1 MDNTNT
7 ITKPNVID
15 KLKHYLDIN
24 RESIYSNAIKAEDI
38 HADDEWMQE
47 DIWDKIHDRKE
58 KALRRPY

>member
-15 KLKHYLDIN
+15 KLRQYLDIN
-24 RESIYSNAIKAEDI
+24 RESIYSNAINAEDI
-38 HADDEWMQE
+38 PADDEWMQE

-58 KALRRPY
+58 KEDNNK

>member
-15 KLKHYLDIN
+15 KLKHYLNIN

-38 HADDEWMQE
+38 PADDAWMQE

-58 KALRRPY
+58 KEDNNE